1 MSKLVS
7 VMAPTWL
14 ELLDETTRV
23 CAAHGRSDLIQWL
36 QQKRAQLEDPR
47 LRVVVIGEPKQGKS
61 QLINAL
67 VNAPV
72 CPAGDG
78 VTASIPT
85 IVHYAEA
92 PAAVLVRGAPL
103 GPAPGRGNAELSAP
117 SERIPLSMEQVAAG
131 VGGALGHR
139 PDAASAHVEVGV
151 PRGLLASG
159 LVLIDTPA
167 TDGQDPARNAGVF
180 AALTRADVVLMV
192 SDATRELSVTELN
205 LLLQVAQS
213 HPNVVVVL
221 SKIDL
226 SPDWRAVAEQ
236 NRQQLAGAGVRA
248 TVIPVSAALRLR
260 AARTN
265 DETINAESGFP
276 ELIARLL
283 HDQTAKGDTLARTSA
298 GLLTRTVVEQLAA
311 PLRAELSIQ
320 DASEASGPLSRLHE
334 AQRAVDELRRCAT
347 RWQNTLNDEMA
358 DLVSDIEY
366 DLRDRTRMILRKVD
380 EVFEDADPL
389 TGWEAFQGWLE
400 ENLTE
405 AAEANYEWLVQRCDW
420 ITRRLAGNFAR
431 YGYDVLPD
439 WSVKMPD
446 LPDRVSTLEK
456 PQIEAFTPAQKV
468 FTALRG
474 SYGGVLMFGLATSL
488 AGLPLINPVS
498 IGAGAL
504 FGGKSIRDEGK
515 SMLKRRQAAAKTAVQ
530 RHVDDFFLRLSK
542 DSRDTVRQAHR
553 MLRDH
558 FAALTEQLQEAIVS
572 SFRSAK
578 QAVDADA
585 AERQQR
591 HRAIE
596 QAMKRLAVL
605 YEEAQELAAGR
616 GGTLRA
622 RLGQSI

>member
-1 MSKLVS
+1 
-7 VMAPTWL
+7 
-14 ELLDETTRV
+14 
-23 CAAHGRSDLIQWL
+23 
-36 QQKRAQLEDPR
+36 
-47 LRVVVIGEPKQGKS
+47 
-61 QLINAL
+61 
-67 VNAPV
+67 
-72 CPAGDG
+72 
-78 VTASIPT
+78 
-85 IVHYAEA
+85 
-92 PAAVLVRGAPL
+92 
-103 GPAPGRGNAELSAP
+103 
-117 SERIPLSMEQVAAG
+117 
-131 VGGALGHR
+131 
-139 PDAASAHVEVGV
+139 
-151 PRGLLASG
+151 
-159 LVLIDTPA
+159 
-167 TDGQDPARNAGVF
+167 
-180 AALTRADVVLMV
+180 
-192 SDATRELSVTELN
+192 
-205 LLLQVAQS
+205 
-213 HPNVVVVL
+213 
-221 SKIDL
+221 
-226 SPDWRAVAEQ
+226 
-236 NRQQLAGAGVRA
+236 
-248 TVIPVSAALRLR
+248 
-260 AARTN
+260 
-265 DETINAESGFP
+265 
-276 ELIARLL
+276 
-283 HDQTAKGDTLARTSA
+283 
-298 GLLTRTVVEQLAA
+298 
-311 PLRAELSIQ
+311 
-320 DASEASGPLSRLHE
+320 LHE

-358 DLVSDIEY
+358 DLVADIEY

-389 TGWEAFQGWLE
+389 TGWDTFQDWLE

-420 ITRRLAGNFAR
+420 ITRRLAGNFAG
-431 YGYDVLPD
+431 YGYDALPD
-439 WSVKMPD
+439 WSVTVPDD
-446 LPDRVSTLEK
+446 LPDRVSALQK
-456 PQIEAFTPAQKV
+456 PQIEAFTPAQKI

-488 AGLPLINPVS
+488 AGLPLLNPVS

-605 YEEAQELAAGR
+605 YEEAQELTAGR
-616 GGTLRA
+616 GSTLRA
-622 RLGQSI
+622 RLGPSL